1 MTYMPSSLYLKKL
14 KEESDARIVTPS
26 EDKIK
31 KNCDILKDINR
42 SLDDILKDFQD
53 FKKDIKEIQELV
65 RKKEER
71 DMNKWLTWG

>member
-1 MTYMPSSLYLKKL
+1 MTYMPSTLYLKKL
-14 KEESDARIVTPS
+14 KEDNDARKVTAS

-31 KNCDILKDINR
+31 KNCDMLKDINR
-42 SLDDILKDFQD
+42 SLDGILKDFQD